1 VQDVFLPPRDVRGSE
16 CQVGARDHRPKI
28 SFLETKHMSAL
39 KSKAWSARNRFAVGM
54 AVPLSF
60 PPSTRATSR
69 SLVQYG
75 QF

>member
-1 VQDVFLPPRDVRGSE
+1 MYFFLRDTCGEVNARS
-16 CQVGARDHRPKI
+16 ARDHRPKI